1 MRKFV
6 LCFLSVVLLIPF
18 CSSPVFAADSF
29 SGNSLTVTNVP
40 TPSSQNQ
47 SGLNGIQSIFSDS
60 VPCVV
65 AVQRYT
71 LVSFRYVYFFIG
83 VDWENTCMDSST
95 RASIHYDGYYLLSIN
110 RSDSSLNVT
119 YRTSRPGSEL
129 IYPAQYLF
137 YSLNGAELNSEALDF
152 EIWNS
157 DAGKRLTFS
166 DCISTSPF
174 SISITDKNG
183 NKLLTSDIVSPPVL
197 SGLSLYS
204 PPAKSSYKEG
214 EQLDLTGLSVKL
226 SYSDGSE
233 KIVPFSDFPAS
244 EISVSPPAGSFLDA
258 SCSAVTVTCGSHS
271 IDVLISVLE
280 REPESSSSSG
290 SSESPPS
297 SSEPPYP
304 PNPDNVMFSS
314 EAIDFFVTDISA
326 NVGNIMDGALYLL
339 VSLLG
344 VFLIFEI
351 FQKYVN

>member
-6 LCFLSVVLLIPF
+6 LCFLSVVLLIPLF
-18 CSSPVFAADSF
+18 SSPVFAADSF

-71 LVSFRYVYFFIG
+71 LVSIRYVYFFIG

-95 RASIHYDGYYLLSIN
+95 LASIHCDGYYLLTIN
-110 RSDSSLNVT
+110 KSDSSLNVT
-119 YRTSRPGSEL
+119 SRPSRPGSEL

-137 YSLNGAELNSEALDF
+137 YSLNGAELNSDALDF

-157 DAGKRLTFS
+157 DAGKRLTFA

-183 NKLLTSDIVSPPVL
+183 NKLLSSDIVSSPAL

-204 PPAKSSYKEG
+204 PPTKSSYTEG
-214 EQLDLTGLSVKL
+214 EQLNLSGLSVKL

-244 EISVSPPAGSFLDA
+244 EISVSPENGSVLDA

-280 REPESSSSSG
+280 KEPESSSSSSG
-290 SSESPPS
+290 LPPS

-314 EAIDFFVTDISA
+314 EAIDSFVTDISA